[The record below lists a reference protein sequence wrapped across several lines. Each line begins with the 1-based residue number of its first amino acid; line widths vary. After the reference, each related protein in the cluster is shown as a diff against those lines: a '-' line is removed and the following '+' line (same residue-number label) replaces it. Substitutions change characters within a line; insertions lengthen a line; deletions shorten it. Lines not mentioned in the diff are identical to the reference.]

1 MLKRYTPGVL
11 CYVPTDRSAR
21 CRRQSRATSARPPI
35 RIQDVFAVVS
45 RRGRPRAPLA
55 SAVGLSRTC
64 ALGRYVLVSERVAGV
79 DARGDVAVRTTLGAV
94 VIDRPHQLRS
104 APGAFLHAAADVGAS
119 GQPLR
124 DLFLLRYLS
133 SVPEVHP
140 AALAQVPVHAG
151 FRRNRYTVD
160 RGVSRSHEKAGALK
174 RSQS

>member
-1 MLKRYTPGVL
+1 MLCP
-11 CYVPTDRSAR
+11 DRSICAMPPA
-21 CRRQSRATSARPPI
+21 ATGHVCTTSDSHPGRFCGGIPPEKT
-35 RIQDVFAVVS
+35 
-45 RRGRPRAPLA
+45 RGPLA